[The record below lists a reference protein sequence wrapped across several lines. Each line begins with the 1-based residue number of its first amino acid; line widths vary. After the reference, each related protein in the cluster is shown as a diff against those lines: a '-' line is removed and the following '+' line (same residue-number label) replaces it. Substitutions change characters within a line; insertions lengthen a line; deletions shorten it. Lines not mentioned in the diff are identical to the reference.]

1 MVTRLKRTSHNRCHH
16 LLKTFW
22 TGWCDEQ
29 RPDGTVVW
37 TSPTGHV
44 YTTRPGSRLLFP
56 ALCRPTR
63 ELSSAPKANRLS
75 GDRGVMM
82 PRRRRTREKDR
93 AYRINAER
101 ALNAAHIAERNQ
113 PPPF

>member
-1 MVTRLKRTSHNRCHH
+1 
-16 LLKTFW
+16 
-22 TGWCDEQ
+22 
-29 RPDGTVVW
+29 
-37 TSPTGHV
+37 
-44 YTTRPGSRLLFP
+44 
-56 ALCRPTR
+56 
-63 ELSSAPKANRLS
+63 
-75 GDRGVMM
+75 MM